1 MKWIADSIENSPP
14 SIIGKLLSISSE
26 YKDVISLAI
35 GEPDLD
41 TPEHIIKAG
50 IDALKTK
57 YTHYTSNF
65 GFLELRE
72 AIAEKLDKEN
82 DFKVDPKN
90 EIIVTC
96 GAGVAIDLFMRTVLN
111 PGDEVIVQD
120 PGYFNYIYVSAFL
133 DAKVVP
139 LHV

>member
-41 TPEHIIKAG
+41 TPEHIIEAG

-82 DFKVDPKN
+82 DFNRPRNRDEFP
-90 EIIVTC
+90 EIMELYKIQTSKSKE
-96 GAGVAIDLFMRTVLN
+96 I
-111 PGDEVIVQD
+111 
-120 PGYFNYIYVSAFL
+120 S
-133 DAKVVP
+133 
-139 LHV
+139 